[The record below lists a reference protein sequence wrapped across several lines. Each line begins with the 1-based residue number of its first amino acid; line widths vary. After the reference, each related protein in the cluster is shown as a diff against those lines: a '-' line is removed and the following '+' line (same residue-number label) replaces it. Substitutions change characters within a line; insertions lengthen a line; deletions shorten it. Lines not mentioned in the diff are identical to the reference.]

1 MAIEARTRVHRQR
14 RGRLTRP
21 GWRRA
26 RPRRGLRAVRAAPTA
41 CSTSGRLV
49 RRVRERPWTAVTG
62 RSLLAKARQRTRQD
76 GYDGM
81 ELSP

>member
-26 RPRRGLRAVRAAPTA
+26 RPRRGLRAGWVPTA

-49 RRVRERPWTAVTG
+49 RRVREHPWTAVTG
-62 RSLLAKARQRTRQD
+62 RPLLAKARQRTRQD